1 MPMTEAVRRL
11 RRSGAL
17 ILILA
22 LFGCAGPPRAGL
34 AESAAPP
41 PGYARIWIYRTYNP
55 YTSQA
60 TPYVR
65 INGRIVGVSEL
76 GGALYRDVP
85 PGVYTITVDSPGRD
99 VNQFAT
105 VALVAGQV
113 VYIKTDAN
121 NWWATMCRRCEVD
134 TFYTRVVSPQLA
146 HAEMAALP
154 AYAGG

>member
-1 MPMTEAVRRL
+1 MPIAEAVCRFC
-11 RRSGAL
+11 RSGAPLL
-17 ILILA
+17 ILV
-22 LFGCAGPPRAGL
+22 LFGCAGPPPAGL
-34 AESAAPP
+34 AETAGPP

-76 GGALYRDVP
+76 GSALYRDVP
-85 PGVYTITVDSPGRD
+85 PGVYTVTVDSPGRD
-99 VNQFAT
+99 VHQFAT

-121 NWWATMCRRCEVD
+121 NWWATMCRRCEID
-134 TFYTRVVSPQLA
+134 TFYTLVVSPRLA

-154 AYAGG
+154 AYGG